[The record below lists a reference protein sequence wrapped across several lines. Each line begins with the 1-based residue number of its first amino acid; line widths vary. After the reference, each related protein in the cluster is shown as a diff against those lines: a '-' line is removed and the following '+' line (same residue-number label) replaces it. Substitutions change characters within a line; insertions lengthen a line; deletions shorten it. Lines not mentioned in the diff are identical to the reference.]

1 MMTMRSTERAPKPL
15 VDIKDSSHHLETI
28 KKLSSACNNDEKLL
42 LDSASSQS
50 KSQKLKTPILT
61 LEEFDQSQS
70 SSLPAGSGPLSQAE
84 AEKTQNQVNVLAD
97 SGICLEDESK
107 DAGLP
112 AKGTKILLIDNGS
125 LKTPA
130 DDKNEAATS
139 SSNTDQGK
147 GSG

>member
-1 MMTMRSTERAPKPL
+1 M
-15 VDIKDSSHHLETI
+15 
-28 KKLSSACNNDEKLL
+28 
-42 LDSASSQS
+42 
-50 KSQKLKTPILT
+50 
-61 LEEFDQSQS
+61 
-70 SSLPAGSGPLSQAE
+70 
-84 AEKTQNQVNVLAD
+84 KTQNQVNVLAD